1 MSESVSR
8 TQPLDGTAYGR
19 PQPSSESLLT
29 EVGPGTPCGE
39 YMRRYWQ
46 PVRAAAEVTERPQE
60 IRILGEDLILFRD
73 GEGRPGLLY
82 PHCMHRGAS
91 LLYGHVESG
100 GIRCCY
106 HGWKFDVEG
115 NCLDQ
120 PCEPKRGINRA
131 SARQP
136 WYPLR
141 EQYGLVW
148 TYMGPPDKI
157 PLLPKYDH
165 MERLS
170 ETERYYVLDNSFSAH
185 ADLDGPPVVP
195 YSWLNFNDNSMDPFH
210 VFYLHSNFG
219 TTHFNASMS
228 ILPKVEWEEI
238 DLGVIYKAKRALPDG
253 REMRRILTWLA
264 PNITV
269 NPGVIEGPGGHMSFF
284 VPVDDNHVRAL
295 NVMRVGPDF
304 VRPFTDQGLGQLKS
318 WTEMSFQERQ
328 DAPGDYEAQST
339 QGPGGMPGH
348 SQEHLVT
355 SDKGIG
361 LQRRVLRR
369 EIKKVMN
376 GEDPINLAFEP
387 GMEVITV
394 PSGNF
399 YSQKGPTPVYG

>member
-1 MSESVSR
+1 MTETSVIA
-8 TQPLDGTAYGR
+8 QQLEGTAYGR
-19 PQPSSESLLT
+19 PQPTSEKLLT

-39 YMRRYWQ
+39 LMRRYWQ
-46 PVRAAAEVTERPQE
+46 PVRASANVTDRPQQ

-73 GEGRPGLLY
+73 AEGRPGLLY

-91 LLYGHVESG
+91 LLYGHVETN

-115 NCLDQ
+115 HCLEQ
-120 PCEPKRGINRA
+120 PCEPKGGLNRA

-141 EQYGLVW
+141 EQYGIVW
-148 TYMGPPDKI
+148 TYMGPPEKM

-165 MERLS
+165 MEDM
-170 ETERYYVLDNSFSAH
+170 EEHERYYVLDNSFSAH
-185 ADLDGPPVVP
+185 ADLNGPEVVP
-195 YSWLNFNDNSMDPFH
+195 YSWLSINDNNMDPFH
-210 VFYLHSNFG
+210 VFFLHSNFG
-219 TTHFNASMS
+219 TTHFDERFRV
-228 ILPKVEWEEI
+228 LPKVDWEETSQ
-238 DLGVIYKAKRALPDG
+238 GVIYKAHRSLPDG
-253 REMRRILTWLA
+253 RDMLRILTWVA
-264 PNITV
+264 PNIAV
-269 NPGVIEGPGGHMSFF
+269 NPFDLKGRGGHISFF
-284 VPVDDNHVRAL
+284 VPVDDHHVRAINL
-295 NVMRVGPDF
+295 VRVGPDF
-304 VRPFTDQGLGQLKS
+304 VRPFADVAIGSMKP
-318 WTEMSFQERQ
+318 WTEMSVQERQ

-369 EIKKVMN
+369 EIKKVLN
-376 GEDPINLAFEP
+376 GENPINTAFEP
-387 GMEVITV
+387 GTEVVSV

-399 YSQKGPTPVYG
+399 YSERVEKATS